1 MNAIWFPVLWALVS
15 LAPNLASAAEIEC
28 PRPLRGTEFTQQIE
42 FETYRVEV
50 TDQKYIH
57 LKGLDGEKHDAVN
70 AYMDP
75 GTVQGVVRLGPSG
88 GAAQS
93 YEDPYIFN
101 IGIDDDGAPYF
112 AEFHELPHL
121 FSFKTCTYG
130 SYESRR
136 CALAAAEYSKTL
148 DAMVLRGWTRSGWI
162 TRSRPKTIV
171 FPSAHVSYE
180 LTLPDGTPLIY
191 VGDSPDGRAELFT
204 NENKRYLFD
213 GYIFQ
218 ECVRK
223 R

>member
-28 PRPLRGTEFTQQIE
+28 PRLLTGTEFTKQID
-42 FETYRVEV
+42 FGTYRVEV
-50 TDQKYIH
+50 IDSWRIH
-57 LKGLDGEKHDAVN
+57 LKGLDGEVHDQRY

-75 GTVQGVVRLGPSG
+75 GIVDGVVRVGPSG
-88 GAAQS
+88 GAVQS

-101 IGIDDDGAPYF
+101 IGIDDDRAPYF
-112 AEFHELPHL
+112 AEFHEIPHL
-121 FSFKTCTYG
+121 FSDKTCTYG

-136 CALAAAEYSKTL
+136 CELSAAEHSKAL
-148 DAMVLRGWTRSGWI
+148 DAMVLSGFTRSGWI

-180 LTLPDGTPLIY
+180 LTLPDGTPLFY
-191 VGDSPDGRAELFT
+191 RGDSSDGRAELAT
-204 NENKRYLFD
+204 LENKRYLFD
-213 GYIFQ
+213 GYIFE